1 MPRLKIN
8 RHGVYGIRVYWRDE
22 LGKLRESLH
31 SLGTKDGHIARV
43 VALQFSLSFEQKRHM
58 SKKPLFPN
66 IDELTNKYELDMS
79 RGVMKAD
86 GKDDHALMMQAVE
99 AYYKMHGVHPQGSE
113 ALAYGKTVFSFTP
126 PQTRQ
131 VLKSMLFSEAT
142 EAYLEEK
149 KLDNVEQTIVDKRR
163 TYKDFMAIF
172 GDLEINLINKPE
184 IVQWKTADLKRDL
197 KAHSINSRLGEM
209 NDFFKWAIN
218 NGHYTAHPTSP
229 VDGLR
234 ISSKSKLAS
243 KTEHYEPFD
252 NDELKKIFAVG
263 YLKKMKKPDFYW
275 MPLVAMYSG
284 ARREEVAALLAAD
297 VKAVDGIPSFFIQ
310 KGKNAA
316 ARRLVPLHPTLIEMG
331 FLDYANMVQS
341 LGFTNL
347 FPHLKPSANGLG
359 KNAGRQFSNWLSDC
373 NIEDSRKVFHS
384 FRHTAITRLH
394 ATEANVAHVK
404 QISGHQDETKGVHFQ
419 TYTHDVGLAAL
430 QKTLNRLEY
439 PIDLKPLQLKDPTF
453 KGFLQRLKATQA
465 RNRAEAKLM
474 TAKPKTKTVTKG

>member
-1 MPRLKIN
+1 M
-8 RHGVYGIRVYWRDE
+8 YGIRVYWRDE
-22 LGKLRESLH
+22 QGKLRESLH

-43 VALQFSLSFEQKRHM
+43 VALQFSASFERKRHM
-58 SKKPLFPN
+58 TRNPKLSNMDDL
-66 IDELTNKYELDMS
+66 IHRYELDIG
-79 RGVMKAD
+79 RGVMSATD
-86 GKDDHALMMQAVE
+86 SEDHTRLMQAIE
-99 AYYKMHGVHPQGSE
+99 AYKSIHGTQPTLQAAMAMGKPQMP
-113 ALAYGKTVFSFTP
+113 TI
-126 PQTRQ
+126 Q
-131 VLKSMLFSEAT
+131 KSMLFSEAT
-142 EAYLEEK
+142 EAYLDEK

-184 IVQWKTADLKRDL
+184 MVQWKTADLKRDI

-252 NDELKKIFAVG
+252 NDELKKIFGIG

-284 ARREEVAALLAAD
+284 ARREEVAALIAAD
-297 VKAVDGIPSFFIQ
+297 VKMVDGIPSFFIQ

-316 ARRLVPLHPTLIEMG
+316 ARRLVPLHPKLIEMG
-331 FLDYANMVQS
+331 FFDYANTVQS

-373 NIEDSRKVFHS
+373 DIEDSRKVFHS
-384 FRHTAITRLH
+384 FRHTVITRLH
-394 ATEANVAHVK
+394 ATSANAAHVK

-419 TYTHDVGLAAL
+419 TYSHDMGLKAL
-430 QKTLNRLEY
+430 LKTLKRLKY
-439 PIDLKPLQLKDPTF
+439 PIDLNPLKLKDPTF
-453 KGFLQRLKATQA
+453 KGFLQRWKALDA
-465 RNRAEAKLM
+465 RNKAEAKLM
-474 TAKPKTKTVTKG
+474 TPKPKAKTVTKG

>member
-1 MPRLKIN
+1 MIKVPRLKIN
-8 RHGVYGIRVYWRDE
+8 RHGVYGIRVYWRDDI
-22 LGKLRESLH
+22 GKLRESLH
-31 SLGTKDGHIARV
+31 SLGTKDGYIARIL
-43 VALQFSLSFEQKRHM
+43 ALQFSLSFEQKRHM

-99 AYYKMHGVHPQGSE
+99 AYYKMHGVPPQGTE

-131 VLKSMLFSEAT
+131 VLKSMLFSAAT

-149 KLDNVEQTIVDKRR
+149 KLDNVAQTIVDKRR
-163 TYKDFMAIF
+163 TYKDFIAIF

-184 IVQWKTADLKRDL
+184 IVQWKTADLSRKL

-234 ISSKSKLAS
+234 ISNKSKLAS
-243 KTEHYEPFD
+243 KTEHYEPFN
-252 NDELKKIFAVG
+252 NDELKKIFAIG
-263 YLKKMKKPDFYW
+263 YLKKMTKPDFYW
-275 MPLVAMYSG
+275 LPLVAMYSG
-284 ARREEVAALLAAD
+284 ARREEIAALIAAD
-297 VKAVDGIPSFFIQ
+297 VKLVDGIPSFFIQ

-316 ARRLVPLHPTLIEMG
+316 ARRLVPIHPKLIEMG
-331 FLDYANMVQS
+331 FLAYASTVQS
-341 LGFTNL
+341 LGIMML
-347 FPHLKPSANGLG
+347 FPHLTPSANGLG
-359 KNAGRQFSNWLSDC
+359 KNAGRQFSKWLSACD
-373 NIEDSRKVFHS
+373 IEDSRKVFHS

-394 ATEANVAHVK
+394 ATGANAAHIK
-404 QISGHQDETKGVHFQ
+404 QIAGHQDETKGVHYQ
-419 TYTHDVGLAAL
+419 TYTHDVGLEAL
-430 QKTLNRLEY
+430 HKTLKRLEY
-439 PIDLKPLQLKDPTF
+439 PTDLKPLKLQDPTF
-453 KGFLQRLKATQA
+453 KVFLNRWKMQAERKAK
-465 RNRAEAKLM
+465 R
-474 TAKPKTKTVTKG
+474 